1 MYCNY
6 IKSMEKLHVIPLE
19 ALNKIYEKTADFNKS
34 EYFLKRLPDNF
45 EKSVDSIK
53 LAIEKRTKFLAEN
66 IKDKKDEEA
75 YILDT
80 YAEIID
86 NIKGN
91 NHSVKIKQSLLKKN
105 YSLLH
110 NHPNG
115 STLSDADVKVLVED
129 NLFQISAVD
138 PAGGEFYMRKTSLHR
153 EEDKESALKELEK
166 ITQKSTSKQAELI
179 VSGLGLRQ
187 QTEEMNKYMKDI
199 WTKFAD
205 DYGYEYCHKEGD
217 MSLINFEEDFARG
230 IEDFFKEWSVK
241 CNKNNIFQKEKS
253 YPILIGVY
261 FAKSDSLIKK
271 IPKKENHYQF
281 TKSSPLFNKIPEK
294 EKFYHFA

>member
-6 IKSMEKLHVIPLE
+6 IKSIENLHIIPLE
-19 ALNKIYEKTADFNKS
+19 ALNKIYEKAADFNKS
-34 EYFLKRLPDNF
+34 NYFLKTLPDNF
-45 EKSVDSIK
+45 EKSIDSIK
-53 LAIEKRTKFLAEN
+53 LVIEKRTKFLAEN

-86 NIKGN
+86 NVKGN
-91 NHSVKIKQSLLKKN
+91 NHSVDIKQSLLKKN
-105 YSLLH
+105 YSILH

-115 STLSDADVKVLVED
+115 STLSDDDVKVLIED
-129 NLFQISAVD
+129 NLFQVSAVD
-138 PAGGEFYMRKTSLHR
+138 PAGGEFYMRKTNLHR
-153 EEDKESALKELEK
+153 EEDKELALKELEK
-166 ITQKSTSKQAELI
+166 ITQKRENKQVELI

-187 QTEEMNKYMKDI
+187 QTEKLNEYMKDI

-253 YPILIGVY
+253 YLIPIGVY
-261 FAKSDSLIKK
+261 FAKSNMFINK
-271 IPKKENHYQF
+271 IPKKEN
-281 TKSSPLFNKIPEK
+281 L
-294 EKFYHFA
+294 YHFA